1 LKNVISLFTIVLI
14 SSLLITS
21 VAYAAGSS
29 SKAVKQRPTTTTEAT
44 TETTTENTTKNI
56 IETNT
61 EFTTEDLT
69 KITIETNTEFTTE
82 DLTRTIIENATE
94 NTTKTIIE
102 NATEFTTENITKT
115 IAENA
120 TESTTENI
128 LQEQTTYSDIV
139 SGVVNNAPPLKDIIP
154 FMPAERNNITEND
167 DIKLTQY
174 EVLFENGDYYW
185 FNRYEFKKDSDTDY
199 FTSFN
204 IPGDTIEI
212 RYVDPDTKQWVMTTN
227 IDNIKKN
234 TLFINT
240 DKYNLVTSVPAVYK
254 NEFPSNTLQVL
265 KEDETPVK
273 ITKLDGQYNLS
284 FRFKQSTDK
293 IGELWVLQSEN
304 PLYDFND
311 ASTAENLKTHD
322 LGIERRWSYD
332 GYYFPIPSNYVPTG
346 ENMLYRHPANYT
358 GASWARY
365 SYNLLSKDLGYVMTK
380 ICSKNQNDTGY
391 WSTDPKSLW
400 LEADFNIKEQFYDT
414 RFNTDFACSLVYAY
428 QNYNVKEFLESAV
441 RYAEF
446 FIKHAQNNHY
456 ETDNG
461 GWLVEDY
468 SSETEYT
475 KTHVS
480 LNHQLSEINFLY
492 ELFNATA
499 EKKYLE
505 IADLMLLAID
515 DTKNSWVLPDNNLN
529 YALMYTGTNN
539 KMIDYPYLTYNDLFQ
554 TKQILSKY
562 FNKVNITIE
571 YLMQCKKQ
579 WMDNNNITG
588 YNK

>member
-1 LKNVISLFTIVLI
+1 
-14 SSLLITS
+14 LITS

-29 SKAVKQRPTTTTEAT
+29 SKATKRLTTTTEAT
-44 TETTTENTTKNI
+44 TEATTENVTESTTKKASKTTSKITTEVTTENTT
-56 IETNT
+56 
-61 EFTTEDLT
+61 ED
-69 KITIETNTEFTTE
+69 I
-82 DLTRTIIENATE
+82 
-94 NTTKTIIE
+94 
-102 NATEFTTENITKT
+102 
-115 IAENA
+115 
-120 TESTTENI
+120 TESTTKNSTEVNTKLTTEAVTNNNAEANTENI
-128 LQEQTTYSDIV
+128 SEDTTESTTTELQSVQLIQEQTIEQTTYLDPI
-139 SGVVNNAPPLKDIIP
+139 SGVVENAPPLKDIIP
-154 FMPAERNNITEND
+154 FTPAERSNTTEND

-185 FNRYEFKKDSDTDY
+185 INRYEFKRDNDTGY

-204 IPGDTIEI
+204 IPGNTIEI
-212 RYVDPDTKQWVMTTN
+212 RYVDPETKQWVMTTN

-240 DKYNLVTSVPAVYK
+240 DKYNLVASVSAVYK
-254 NEFPSNTLQVL
+254 NDFTSNTLQVL
-265 KEDETPVK
+265 NEDETPIK
-273 ITKLDGQYNLS
+273 ITKLDGEYNLS
-284 FRFKQSTDK
+284 FKFKQSTDN

-304 PLYDFND
+304 PLYDPND
-311 ASTAENLKTHD
+311 LSTLENLKTHD

-358 GASWARY
+358 GASWAKN
-365 SYNLLSKDLGYVMTK
+365 SYNLLSKDLGYVMTN
-380 ICSKNQNDTGY
+380 ICAKNQNDMGY
-391 WSTDPKSLW
+391 WHTSPKSLW
-400 LEADFNIKEQFYDT
+400 LEADFNIKEKFYDT

-428 QNYNVKEFLESAV
+428 QNYNVKEFLKSAV
-441 RYAEF
+441 KYAEF
-446 FIKHAQNNHY
+446 FIEHAQNNHY
-456 ETDNG
+456 ETDSG

-468 SSETEYT
+468 SSEAEHTR
-475 KTHVS
+475 THVS

-499 EKKYLE
+499 EKRYME

-539 KMIDYPYLTYNDLFQ
+539 KMVDYPYLTYNDLFQ
-554 TKQILSKY
+554 TKRILLKY
-562 FNKVNITIE
+562 FNKTNTTIE

-579 WMDNNNITG
+579 WMDNNNITE